1 MNFSSTLLPTKRLSA
16 RYDADH
22 LADDLRLLP
31 EAQWRVHEFSLPN
44 RASGTY
50 PEAILW
56 DEPGPF
62 PALALCPALNSFLRT
77 FPAGVRH
84 ARLAHLTPGLHI
96 VGHIDRVG
104 RYQDDAVTLHVPITT
119 NLRAQIVVAGKR
131 YHMSP
136 GELWFLD
143 TYCLHSIA
151 NRGTTSR
158 VHLILEC
165 EPDES
170 INQLLGFDIEAY
182 RKNNLLAH
190 HEQYARFL
198 RREQRWKRLA
208 EASSTDRETSR
219 NGDVRRPGQRRDFA
233 G

>member
-1 MNFSSTLLPTKRLSA
+1 MNFSSTLLPAKQLSA
-16 RYDADH
+16 RYDADR
-22 LADDLRLLP
+22 LADDLQSIP

-50 PEAILW
+50 REAILW
-56 DEPGPF
+56 DDPGPVA
-62 PALALCPALNSFLRT
+62 ALASCPALNSFLRT
-77 FPAGVRH
+77 FPARIRH
-84 ARLAHLTPGLHI
+84 ARLADLTPGLRI
-96 VGHIDRVG
+96 VGHVDRVG
-104 RYQDDAVTLHVPITT
+104 RYQDDAVTLHVPVST
-119 NLRAQIVVAGKR
+119 NTQAQIVVVGKR
-131 YHMSP
+131 YRMSP
-136 GELWFLD
+136 GQLWFLD

-170 INQLLGFDIEAY
+170 INTLLGFDIEAY

-208 EASSTDRETSR
+208 ESSSR
-219 NGDVRRPGQRRDFA
+219 NDEEL
-233 G
+233 

>member
-1 MNFSSTLLPTKRLSA
+1 MNLPGTLSPTKQLSA
-16 RYDADH
+16 QYDADR
-22 LADDLRLLP
+22 LADDLRTLP

-56 DEPGPF
+56 NDPGPV

-77 FPAGVRH
+77 FPARVRH
-84 ARLAHLTPGLHI
+84 ARLANLTAGLRI
-96 VGHIDRVG
+96 ASHIDRAD
-104 RYQDDAVTLHVPITT
+104 RYQDDAVTLHVPIST
-119 NLRAQIVVAGKR
+119 NPRAQIVVVGKR

-158 VHLILEC
+158 IHLILEC

-170 INQLLGFDIEAY
+170 INKLLGFDIEAY
-182 RKNNLLAH
+182 RKNNILAH

-208 EASSTDRETSR
+208 ESSSR
-219 NGDVRRPGQRRDFA
+219 DSERL
-233 G
+233 